1 MQFFIK
7 FEQCQTQ
14 MRNVGIQSATGSPLR
29 ICRTSTRNT
38 NSKEDGED
46 SEFAQVQAE
55 AQEQAQAVNSL
66 RLENK
71 TLKLALAQSAANA
84 TRWEFEM
91 KSLEEQ
97 NQRLFQALM
106 KFQRSSTENDKEGVN
121 NVTKKF

>member
-1 MQFFIK
+1 
-7 FEQCQTQ
+7 